1 MAGLRSSL
9 KMGVAMPP
17 LISLGAVRGLG
28 GVVSNMVRRA
38 IAYGTNASYVKDAS
52 GASQWSFLKRKPY
65 FLPYD
70 VKAGDL
76 IEFAFP
82 LWTLERPGT
91 NPVAETDLP
100 EAYDFMFAMEYPFNL
115 SATSSTN
122 LANRTRCLN
131 TRDGL
136 ATYSYTVGQTERMM
150 VFTCVAPVDI
160 PAMSPIG
167 GLLLHE
173 CVAGRSG
180 AVTNKAINSTVNAS
194 NYIGRFEG
202 AVNTTT
208 SQVGT
213 DATMTRTTFTAA
225 NAGQTGLPGAMLVG
239 AIRVAVPKTFP
250 VLLSMGNSKLA
261 GANEGTAFSGTNA
274 LPPVYGDSGGDQYG
288 NTGWGTRLALNLGI
302 GCAQMSRGSDSFNYQ
317 MTSGVTRRMEFA
329 AWCNPTHMLPPDPHN
344 DTTQTGVADWA
355 ATTAYALDDVC
366 KLGGNF
372 YVCDVAGTSG
382 AVGPSGTGSSI
393 SDGTVSWT
401 YIGPNDMT
409 GTAGAALAAKM
420 RKMYR
425 IYKAAMPNVKI
436 IAPTLTPDTTSS
448 VVASAYS
455 YDSGTGALTLT
466 IPDASHL
473 TVGGN
478 VRVSG
483 LTPSGHNTS
492 GVTNTAITA
501 ISDNDIT
508 VTRATGLASPTGTA
522 TVGLTWTDPSYQTPS
537 AGSYN
542 ASNSFRAWINRFLR
556 ENPNSALDMAAMA
569 DAGKWGEAGNPT
581 TPAAETGAWAYL
593 PVAGPS
599 LGSAFTSDGTHE
611 TSYGNNYLADRL
623 ATQEAALVAVL
634 QSAA

>member
-1 MAGLRSSL
+1 MTF
-9 KMGVAMPP
+9 
-17 LISLGAVRGLG
+17 GLG
-28 GVVSNMVRRA
+28 IGLGITIGGGGSGGGGATTVRRA
-38 IAYGTNASYVKDAS
+38 IAYGTNASYVKDTSNA
-52 GASQWSFLKRKPY
+52 AQWSFLKRKPY
-65 FLPYD
+65 FLPQD
-70 VKAGDL
+70 IKAGDL

-82 LWTLERPGT
+82 LWTLERPGS

-115 SATSSTN
+115 SATSSPT

-136 ATYSYTVGQTERMM
+136 ATYSYTVGQADRMM
-150 VFTCVAPVDI
+150 VFTCTAPVDI

-225 NAGQTGLPGAMLVG
+225 SAAQTGTPGSMLVG
-239 AIRVAVPKTFP
+239 SIRVAVPTTFP

-261 GANEGTAFSGTNA
+261 GANEGTSFSGTNA

-288 NTGWGTRLALNLGI
+288 NTGWGTRLALNLDI
-302 GCAQMSRGSDSFNYQ
+302 GCVQMSRGSDSFNYHLV
-317 MTSGVTRRMEFA
+317 SGVTRRMEFA

-344 DTTQTGVADWA
+344 DTNQTGVSDWA
-355 ATTAYALDDVC
+355 ATTAYSVDDTC
-366 KLGGNF
+366 KIGSNF

-382 AVGPSGTGSSI
+382 AVGPSGTGANI
-393 SDGTVSWT
+393 SDGTVRWT
-401 YIGPNDMT
+401 YIGPQDMT
-409 GTAGAALAAKM
+409 TTTGAALAAKM
-420 RKMYR
+420 RKMYKV
-425 IYKAAMPNVKI
+425 YKAAMPSVKI
-436 IAPTLTPDTTSS
+436 IAPTLTPDAASS
-448 VVASAYS
+448 AVASAYS

-466 IPDASHL
+466 IPDASKL
-473 TVGGN
+473 SVGGN
-478 VRVSG
+478 VRVAG
-483 LTPSGHNTS
+483 LTPSGLNTS

-501 ISDNDIT
+501 ISGNDIT
-508 VTRATGLASPTGTA
+508 VTRPTGLAAPTGTA
-522 TVGLTWTDPSYQTPS
+522 TVGLTWTDPSYQTPNTGY
-537 AGSYN
+537 AAN
-542 ASNSFRAWINRFLR
+542 NSFRAWINRFLR
-556 ENPNSALDMAAMA
+556 TNPNNALDMAALA

-581 TPAAETGAWAYL
+581 TPAAETGAWAAL
-593 PVAGPS
+593 PVSGPS

-611 TSYGNNYLADRL
+611 TSYGNNYIAERL
-623 ATQEAALVAVL
+623 STQEAALVAVL
-634 QSAA
+634 QSVN